1 MGPII
6 DTHEGSVGKRE
17 GAVAAPL
24 ADVEAWNTTV
34 FSTLGELLGQA
45 KIDGIASRFQSDL
58 QARFSDRNSREIL
71 RRDAHTITSTAGL
84 LGFASLSAAA
94 KTLELNCVRGDDFTR
109 SLSALLRCRE
119 TVGDLLAQHLGSH

>member
-6 DTHEGSVGKRE
+6 NKHEGSVGERE
-17 GAVAAPL
+17 CAAAAPL
-24 ADVEAWNTTV
+24 ADAEAWNTTV
-34 FSTLGELLGQA
+34 FTTLGELLGQA
-45 KIDGIASRFQSDL
+45 KIEGIASRFQADL

-94 KTLELNCVRGDDFTR
+94 KTLELNCIRGDDFTP
-109 SLSALLRCRE
+109 SLSALLRCRG
-119 TVGDLLAQHLGSH
+119 TAVDLLAQHLGSH